1 MSTALI
7 KSVGHSELALH
18 PLQPWRSA
26 EQFRKNLGENLRLIE
41 RGHVG
46 TLMTKENKT
55 IRLLSDEDFQLLYG
69 LAKEVDRLRDGIEV
83 IIAAAVS
90 VQENQNESAVRV
102 LTKAA
107 LALGRSPVLPTRTP
121 SKDFNLDDIAVD
133 ESDTDDSFDFNDIKR
148 PF

>member
-1 MSTALI
+1 MMITKTVPARETVLQ
-7 KSVGHSELALH
+7 
-18 PLQPWRSA
+18 PLSPWRSP

-46 TLMTKENKT
+46 TLMTKDNKT
-55 IRLLSDEDFQLLYG
+55 IRLLTDEDFQALYG
-69 LAKEVDRLRDGIEV
+69 LAKEVDRLRDGIDL

-90 VQENQNESAVRV
+90 VQKTQDESAVVV

-107 LALGRSPVLPTRTP
+107 LALGRSPVLPTRHP
-121 SKDFNLDDIAVD
+121 SKDFNLDDIKVD

>member
-1 MSTALI
+1 MSNITRPVTR
-7 KSVGHSELALH
+7 KELALH

-26 EQFRKNLGENLRLIE
+26 EQFRKNLGDNLRLIE
-41 RGHVG
+41 RGQVG
-46 TLMTKENKT
+46 TLMTKDNKT
-55 IRLLSDEDFQLLYG
+55 IRLLSDEDFQVLYG
-69 LAKEVDRLRDGIEV
+69 LAREVDRLRDGIEV

-107 LALGRSPVLPTRTP
+107 LALGRSPVLPTRIP
-121 SKDFNLDDIAVD
+121 SKDFTLDDIKVD